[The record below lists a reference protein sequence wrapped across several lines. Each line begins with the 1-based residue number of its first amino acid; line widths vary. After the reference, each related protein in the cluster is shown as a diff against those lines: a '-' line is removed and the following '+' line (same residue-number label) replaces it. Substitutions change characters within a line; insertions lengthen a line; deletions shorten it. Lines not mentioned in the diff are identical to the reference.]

1 MTAGN
6 GAEEVFTVLDGLA
19 RLAVYGETGMD
30 RADNLRNYWRQK
42 SEHSEP
48 KA

>member
-19 RLAVYGETGMD
+19 RLAAYGETGMD
-30 RADNLRNYWRQK
+30 RAAMA
-42 SEHSEP
+42 EGG
-48 KA
+48 KAN